1 MDIVKA
7 DICDAGLVKQLSHET
22 IESVYPHY
30 YPRGAVDFFLAHH
43 SMDHIIKDIEEG
55 NVWLINSEGKAV
67 GTVTLNGNEW
77 LINSEGKAV
86 GTVTLNGNE
95 INRLFVLPQCQGKGF
110 GRELMLFAEKTIF
123 SRYDKAELSASL
135 PAKTMYLKN
144 GYKFSEYHIIDC
156 ENGDKLCFDYLI
168 KCKS

>member
-55 NVWLINSEGKAV
+55 NVWLINF
-67 GTVTLNGNEW
+67 
-77 LINSEGKAV
+77 EGKAV

-123 SRYDKAELSASL
+123 SRYDTAELSASL

-168 KCKS
+168 KRKS